1 MSERIVLQTGAH
13 RSLDDGGCVMEFAA
27 WVAGEPHSDHPQCVS
42 PVLAIFLRDWNDALD
57 DATRQRLVPYAIAAV
72 GTNTGQ
78 THEETRAWLALD
90 WLIRVYTPA
99 WLRLAGLVPEARTL
113 EATARIVDA
122 VTCRAV
128 QRPLDAAGAAA
139 RAAARAAAGDAA
151 WAAAWA
157 AARAAARDAAGDA
170 AWAAA
175 WAAARAAARDAAR
188 AAAWAAARAA
198 LEPTVKMLQES
209 AFELLDAMIAVGR
222 REVAMSEERVA
233 FINAGAA

>member
-139 RAAARAAAGDAA
+139 RAAARAAAG
-151 WAAAWA
+151 AAAWA

>member
-27 WVAGEPHSDHPQCVS
+27 WVAGEPHSDHPRCVS

-175 WAAARAAARDAAR
+175 RAAAREIGR
-188 AAAWAAARAA
+188 ASCR
-198 LEPTVKMLQES
+198 
-209 AFELLDAMIAVGR
+209 
-222 REVAMSEERVA
+222 
-233 FINAGAA
+233 